1 MVQLYLR
8 IDRADLA
15 AKELKSMKALDEDNA
30 LSMLATA
37 WVNLAIVRTIL
48 NMTGSTI
55 LPLYSSALYSI
66 SSISYTNLNV
76 TSFRAVARRPKRRLT
91 STTS

>member
-1 MVQLYLR
+1 MMVQLYLR

-15 AKELKSMKALDEDNA
+15 AKELKSMKALDEDNV

-37 WVNLAIVRTIL
+37 WVNLATVRTIL
-48 NMTGSTI
+48 NMTNSTV

-66 SSISYTNLNV
+66 SHTNLNV
-76 TSFRAVARRPKRRLT
+76 TSFRAVERRPKKRLT